1 MHPHD
6 RIRPVLRLTALA
18 LVFAGVAGA
27 TEASGAWLSGSFW
40 DWFRRDVADRV
51 QVTGFRRFGYHNH
64 QVTGDREA
72 FDSLTNSGYGDRRF
86 TDIGSMNVSGRN
98 VLGAL
103 TFDIN
108 IDTNRFQDPQAR
120 RFALEI
126 RRPGY
131 NIAAGDI
138 QGNLLNTNRFAS
150 FSKTLRGVSGGVEV
164 GRLRTRAVYSE
175 ARGSARTINFP
186 GNNSIGP
193 YFLQFTQIL
202 RGSES
207 VRVDDVPQ
215 VLGRDYVI
223 SYESGSITFLRGPI
237 PPTSTI
243 VVSFEALGINASGG
257 RIEGAAATYDLG
269 SWGRLGLTGMRQVT
283 GAGSA
288 LSQRLERFQGS
299 GAPSTPYFL
308 QFRPL
313 LTRPIT
319 VRLDGILLTPIV
331 DYFFDPNNPAIF
343 YMTRFVSF
351 DSTIDVVYTPE
362 PTQAIDGDRQ
372 VWGVDY
378 RVPLGPGGRLGSIT
392 YYQATGRLDSPVNP
406 LQGTARGIDARYR
419 LGDFSVYGSVRDA
432 PNEYVSVESRGFNRN
447 ERAADAGLTWTKGPW
462 SSDLTWL
469 NSAVSQRLVSNSGEV
484 TFRAA
489 RATRLRSTLAYSEGR
504 SGSYRMQIDRI
515 RNQQRGLPV
524 ELDGL
529 SVVGAR
535 NLGRLN
541 GSVSLDLQQG
551 RAPNSFLADADVV
564 DVALQTLRLDGT
576 LDLGRSWV
584 AGGRVGF
591 SKVRQGSQDGT
602 GNDIGVRVGY
612 TPSDRFQASVSH
624 AVSNSGQ
631 LATLGGFDSG
641 SGFGFD
647 GNGFS
652 GGVTGTPFGVG
663 STDLRETAVA
673 ARYRIGETWSLAASA
688 VQRRQQGSISSN
700 TDSRTL
706 ELRVDGDIG
715 KGHQIGLAVN
725 RSDSKFLGSNIESQT
740 TNLDVSLIA
749 NPDGRLSY
757 SLGANFLISGGNSAF
772 KQDSTAFDA
781 SLTYRLMDRH
791 FLRFGYQG
799 LTSTGEFG
807 QLETFWLAGYEYRI
821 LSNVGLLASYK
832 VRDVQNRFSGSP
844 SGAYKSRG
852 FDIELSFS
860 FTP

>member
-1 MHPHD
+1 MHARCPT
-6 RIRPVLRLTALA
+6 RPFLKVLA
-18 LVFAGVAGA
+18 LGFAVAGLSGNA
-27 TEASGAWLSGSFW
+27 GASGLWPSGSFW
-40 DWFRRDVADRV
+40 DWFRRDVADRI
-51 QVTGFRRFGYHNH
+51 QITGFRRFGYHNH

-72 FDSLTNSGYGDRRF
+72 FDLLTNSGYGDRRF

-103 TFDIN
+103 TFDVN

-120 RFALEI
+120 RFALEV
-126 RRPGY
+126 RRSGY
-131 NIAAGDI
+131 SLAAGDI

-150 FSKTLRGVSGGVEV
+150 FSKSLRGVAGGFES
-164 GRLRTRAVYSE
+164 GRLRTRAIYSE

-186 GNNSIGP
+186 GNNSVGP

-243 VVSFEALGINASGG
+243 VVSFEALGVNDSGG
-257 RIEGAAATYDLG
+257 RIEGAAASYDFG
-269 SWGRLGLTGMRQVT
+269 AWGRLGLTGMRQLT

-362 PTQAIDGDRQ
+362 PTQTIDGDRH

-378 RVPLGPGGRLGSIT
+378 RIPLGRGGRAGAIT
-392 YYQATGRLDSPVNP
+392 YAQATGRLDSPVNP
-406 LQGTARGIDARYR
+406 LEGTARGIDARYR
-419 LGDFSVYGSVRDA
+419 IGDFSLFGSLRDV
-432 PNEYVSVESRGFNRN
+432 PREYVSVESRGFNRN

-462 SSDLTWL
+462 SSDLNWL
-469 NSAVSQRLVSNSGEV
+469 NSAVSQRVVGSSGDVS
-484 TFRAA
+484 FRTS
-489 RATRLRSTLAYSEGR
+489 RTTRLRSTVGYSEGQ
-504 SGSYRMQIDRI
+504 SGSYRLQFDRI
-515 RNQQRGLPV
+515 RNRQRGLPV
-524 ELDGL
+524 ELDAL

-535 NLGRLN
+535 TAGRWN
-541 GSVSLDLQQG
+541 GSVSVDLQQG
-551 RAPNSFLADADVV
+551 RAPDSLQAGAKIV
-564 DVALQTLRLDGT
+564 DVALQTLRFDGT
-576 LDLGRSWV
+576 LDLGRHWV

-591 SKVRQGSQDGT
+591 SRVRQGDREGDGR
-602 GNDIGVRVGY
+602 DIGLRLGY
-612 TPSDRFQASVSH
+612 TPTDRFQASVSH
-624 AVSNSGQ
+624 TVSKSGQ

-641 SGFGFD
+641 AGLGFD

-652 GGVTGTPFGVG
+652 GGISGTPFGLG
-663 STDLRETAVA
+663 ASDLRETAVA

-688 VQRRQQGSISSN
+688 VQRRQQGTISSN
-700 TDSRTL
+700 TETQTFEFRA
-706 ELRVDGDIG
+706 DGDIG
-715 KGHQIGLAVN
+715 NGHTLGFAVN
-725 RSDSKFLGSNIESQT
+725 RSESEFIGSNIESET

-749 NPDGRLSY
+749 NPAGRLSY

-781 SLTYRLMDRH
+781 SLSYRLMDRH

-807 QLETFWLAGYEYRI
+807 QFETFWLAGYEYRI
-821 LSNVGLLASYK
+821 FSNVGLLASYK
-832 VRDVQNRFSGSP
+832 VRDVQNRLSGST

-860 FTP
+860 FAP